1 MKKRI
6 LIPIIL
12 LSLVQGLYAL
22 SYSAH
27 FSLYPGGGLTRIKD
41 DDTIWTSYTFTAE
54 VDALGLRAG
63 GHTFSLPMSMT
74 YFSDSGINGY
84 YRILS
89 HFDFNIALSY
99 RYAFTD
105 LFTLKAKG
113 GIGYRYYDGI
123 DASAASFIVALAAEF
138 YPCEVTAITIPV
150 EAFIAKDEIAIS
162 IGLGLLVRLGGGK

>member
-27 FSLYPGGGLTRIKD
+27 FSLYPGAGLTRIKD

-63 GHTFSLPMSMT
+63 EHTISMPMSMT

-89 HFDFNIALSY
+89 HFDFNIVAACGGAL
-99 RYAFTD
+99 T
-105 LFTLKAKG
+105 
-113 GIGYRYYDGI
+113 
-123 DASAASFIVALAAEF
+123 ALAGMLTEN
-138 YPCEVTAITIPV
+138 
-150 EAFIAKDEIAIS
+150 
-162 IGLGLLVRLGGGK
+162 